1 MAARRSARNSPVLTK
16 RRRGLKGEP
25 SPGVPPLRAAPA
37 ARSLCAPPWGW
48 RWTKERVVG
57 DADPYRA
64 GAATR
69 GLRSSRRPGGGG
81 TPPLRGPAERGKA
94 GGDRDGGTSGTPSPT
109 GLVRRRRAGGN
120 LRQGSSRTPTPTGP
134 CGTGRVPR
142 DFPGAGHNAGN
153 GENAAGGGVL
163 ISFAGRRG
171 RRPLRGWRGS
181 LRWRVC
187 LARYLFTAPQRGGVP
202 SPPGRRFATHPILK

>member
-1 MAARRSARNSPVLTK
+1 M
-16 RRRGLKGEP
+16 
-25 SPGVPPLRAAPA
+25 RAAPA
-37 ARSLCAPPWGW
+37 ARSLCAPPWGR
-48 RWTKERVVG
+48 RWTKGRVVG

-81 TPPLRGPAERGKA
+81 TPPLQGLAERGKA

-109 GLVRRRRAGGN
+109 GLVRRRRAGGG
-120 LRQGSSRTPTPTGP
+120 RRKGSSGTPTPTGP

-163 ISFAGRRG
+163 ILFAGRRG

-187 LARYLFTAPQRGGVP
+187 LARYLFTASQRGGVP